1 MSLIGG
7 KPDDLPPAL
16 QVAGYAEASNYK
28 GKSTT
33 KYKLQEDKR
42 DVVGRF
48 VAFQGEVNKNA
59 DRIQNLIKNLQQGVS
74 FPEQIAGNVQQ
85 FAKSLGLNVD
95 TSSTAKAKQE
105 LANIAIDNVLEI
117 LRESGRTISE
127 GERKRVE
134 KRVSKVDLSLEGS
147 DLDLILNQVEYV
159 YDMVVTGAQKDL
171 DTAIASF
178 ENNFGETISN
188 KSTSGPKD
196 QAEVNEFNKMYGTE
210 FTMETFPK
218 D

>member
-1 MSLIGG
+1 MNKSFKYEHTIGKESTFPQDMPKDHAEIPVWNSENWFYEDVIIDHKIRSL
-7 KPDDLPPAL
+7 
-16 QVAGYAEASNYK
+16 
-28 GKSTT
+28 
-33 KYKLQEDKR
+33 R
-42 DVVGRF
+42 
-48 VAFQGEVNKNA
+48 
-59 DRIQNLIKNLQQGVS
+59 
-74 FPEQIAGNVQQ
+74 
-85 FAKSLGLNVD
+85 
-95 TSSTAKAKQE
+95 
-105 LANIAIDNVLEI
+105 
-117 LRESGRTISE
+117 RTISE
-127 GERKRVE
+127 GERTRVD

-147 DLDLILNQVEYV
+147 DLNLILNQVEYV

-196 QAEVNEFNKMYGTE
+196 QAEVDEFNKMYGTE